1 MGQTLDPLISHLLVS
16 GAEDGTRL
24 KTAERESLKIT
35 TGNIS
40 EFDRSPGKFASTV
53 FKKRISDQTLEGA
66 PPALV
71 YACHSLRTTRVDET
85 R

>member
-35 TGNIS
+35 TGNYM
-40 EFDRSPGKFASTV
+40 FGRSPGKFASTV
-53 FKKRISDQTLEGA
+53 F
-66 PPALV
+66 
-71 YACHSLRTTRVDET
+71 
-85 R
+85 

>member
-35 TGNIS
+35 TGNYM
-40 EFDRSPGKFASTV
+40 FDRSPGKFASTV